1 MKLSNLLGSGKD
13 EEKNEKGIGK
23 KIKKKITRKLITKA
37 ILIFTVPVV
46 LMGIFDYST
55 EKTTAKNTP
64 EKIYKSLDVDSI
76 EKLVEVKDDGN
87 GGYYLAFKDGTDEKI
102 EKLIDEA
109 ASTGGI
115 HNLPTDVEIVKKML
129 KAEVITQFPD
139 LGGEIPE
146 DSDGFQ
152 GAVKIRRVTPDKAIG
167 ELKNTGSGET
177 TAIENDVD
185 YDTIEKSD
193 YEDIVKEWKAG
204 KKLKISSDA
213 LIYKQTESKINPGSD
228 TGDWNPVYSEKK
240 SGNLKFFADTEVEYT
255 GTYKSSKNI
264 LSGKMVTY
272 VEVKNE
278 EMTGFVKA
286 QYLTEVVEAKSSSI
300 TRKVAKLNTKTTSR
314 AKTKKTVANKDQ
326 EYVIAIAAGHNSSD
340 NTGAHSGKL
349 KEEELTIKVAEQV
362 EKLFEDYSNVKVV
375 QTGSTKD
382 NPDGIKKEDRTKLAR
397 DANPDLC
404 IQIHFNS
411 GDGTGVEAIY
421 KEGDEYSAQLAEI
434 LSETISKS
442 MNLTNR
448 KAGTDIAKSNK
459 SLEIIES
466 YAKSGFPSV
475 VTEGGFLEKDAEIV
489 GSDDGIK
496 KYAEGIV
503 NGVVKYL
510 ESDHSGLS
518 ATDVDS
524 EKVSDSVKSKVK
536 NLKYVPKE
544 KMDEYIKNS
553 DKEALNVFTLDEEN
567 KVITATWSVKGEG
580 DKNEITITTNAA
592 MDLKTALQKYSVP
605 YEYLLMF
612 YIDTDDDDF
621 LSDFAD
627 LVLKTNIIMAVQDNI
642 TTVSSKETTEERS
655 EPAKPGGNTDWKDTD
670 QVKKT
675 LTESVSTVVDFT
687 YIDAWCVKAYKTNS
701 YSDKALKMK
710 DKDEIDIDI
719 PGKVSDTDTS
729 SLSAEEHVRTDETKK
744 QVPTVDAEGNT
755 ILQEEITKHKIYQRV
770 RTDTKTISNTY
781 DSGDLKVEEKTD
793 SFIKLYN
800 DSKEASLV
808 RELYLFQIIEENEKT
823 ANYLDLT
830 KYLIYKATGISYGV
844 VEIDFKNLFSSATSI
859 GALGGNI
866 GAEWTK
872 TWENGALWKY
882 INGKTKYNSYIAKF
896 ISEDRTVY
904 YSYSDG
910 VVLACTSDNQNF
922 SYGVMWH
929 NAGKYC
935 NVENFNNAGI
945 NITSFPVQTGVSASV
960 AAVDQVFEA
969 EWQGKQS
976 YVLSFL
982 QKNGIT
988 LDQTKLDCL
997 TDMDY
1002 QGWFRKR
1009 LDTFLSAYRQGDTSS
1024 AMRDWVL
1031 KAGGSKS
1038 GDSRAQARLT
1048 LWMDGQYK
1056 TGDGEILDASSFS
1069 GGTGNNTIVGR
1080 AQSEIGK
1087 PYVWGA
1093 AGPNS
1098 YDCSG
1103 LVSYA
1108 VTGKYEHTYSTSSIR
1123 TWQEISQSEAK
1134 PGDVV
1139 CNSHHCG
1146 VYIGN
1151 GQMIHAPH
1159 TGDFVKQSKVHS
1171 DMKYYRPP
1179 TQ

>member
-1 MKLSNLLGSGKD
+1 MKLSNLLGSDKENKD
-13 EEKNEKGIGK
+13 EKGIGK
-23 KIKKKITRKLITKA
+23 KIKKKLKRKFIKKA
-37 ILIFTVPVV
+37 ILLATIPV
-46 LMGIFDYST
+46 LLLSIFDYSV
-55 EKTTAKNTP
+55 EKISAKNTP
-64 EKIYKSLDVDSI
+64 EKIYEILDVDSI
-76 EKLVEVKDDGN
+76 EKLVEIKENEN

-102 EKLIDEA
+102 EKLIDKA
-109 ASTGGI
+109 AGTAGV
-115 HNLPTDVEIVKKML
+115 HNLPDDVEIIKKML
-129 KAEVITQFPD
+129 KAEIITQFPD

-152 GAVKIRRVTPDKAIG
+152 GAVKVRRVTPDKAIG
-167 ELKNTGSGET
+167 EMKNTGSGET
-177 TAIENDVD
+177 TAIENDVE
-185 YDTIEKSD
+185 YDTNEKSD
-193 YEDIVKEWKAG
+193 YEDIVKQWEAG
-204 KKLKISSDA
+204 KKLTINSDA
-213 LIYKQTESKINPGSD
+213 LVYKQTESKINPGSD
-228 TGDWNPVYSEKK
+228 TQDWNPVYNEKN
-240 SGNLKFFADTEVEYT
+240 SGNIKFFEGTEVEYT

-264 LSGKMVTY
+264 MSGKMVTY
-272 VEVKNE
+272 VEVKNSE
-278 EMTGFVKA
+278 TTGFVKA
-286 QYLTEVVEAKSSSI
+286 QFLTETSKEKSSSI

-314 AKTKKTVANKDQ
+314 AKAKKTVANKDQ

-340 NTGAHSGKL
+340 NTGAHNGKL
-349 KEEELTIKVAEQV
+349 KEEELTIKVAEKV

-382 NPDGIKKEDRTKLAR
+382 NPDGIKKGERTKLAR
-397 DANPDLC
+397 DANPNLC
-404 IQIHFNS
+404 IQIHFNA
-411 GDGTGVEAIY
+411 GGGTGVEAIY

-434 LSETISKS
+434 LSETISTS
-442 MNLTNR
+442 MGLKNR

-459 SLEIIES
+459 SLGIIES

-475 VTEGGFLEKDAEIV
+475 VTEGGFIDGDAKLV
-489 GSDDGIK
+489 GSDDGIT

-503 NGVVKYL
+503 NGVIKYL
-510 ESDHSGLS
+510 ESDHAGLN

-536 NLKYVPKE
+536 NLKYVPKD

-567 KVITATWSVKGEG
+567 KVITATWSVKGEEG
-580 DKNEITITTNAA
+580 KDQITITTNAA

-612 YIDTDDDDF
+612 YIDTDDDEF

-627 LVLKTNIIMAVQDNI
+627 LVLKTDIVMAVQDNI

-655 EPAKPGGNTDWKDTD
+655 EPAKPGGNADWNDTD
-670 QVKKT
+670 KVKNT
-675 LTESVSTVVDFT
+675 STESVSTVVDFT
-687 YIDAWCVKAYKTNS
+687 YINAWCVKAYKTNS

-710 DKDEIDIDI
+710 DEDEINIDI
-719 PGKVSDTDTS
+719 PGKVSETDTS

-744 QVPTVDAEGNT
+744 QVTTVDGEGNT
-755 ILQEEITKHKIYQRV
+755 IVQEEVTKHKIYQRV

-781 DSGDLKVEEKTD
+781 DSGDLKIEERTD
-793 SFIKLYN
+793 NFVKLYN
-800 DSKEASLV
+800 DSNETNIV

-830 KYLIYKATGISYGV
+830 KYLIYKATGRSYGV
-844 VEIDFKNLFSSATSI
+844 VEIDFKNLFSNATTVGTS
-859 GALGGNI
+859 GGNI

-872 TWENGALWKY
+872 TWENGTLWKY
-882 INGKTKYNSYIAKF
+882 INGKTKYNSYISKF
-896 ISEDRTVY
+896 ISEDKTVY

-910 VVLACTSDNQNF
+910 VVLASTSDNQNF

-945 NITSFPVQTGVSASV
+945 NITSFPVKTGVAASV

-988 LDQTKLDCL
+988 LDQTKIDCL

-1009 LDTFLSAYRQGDTSS
+1009 TDTFLSAYRQGDTSN
-1024 AMRDWVL
+1024 AMREWVL
-1031 KAGGSKS
+1031 KACGSKS

-1056 TGDGEILDASSFS
+1056 TGDGEILDAGSFS
-1069 GGTGNNTIVGR
+1069 GGAGNNTIVGR
-1080 AQSEIGK
+1080 AQGEIGK

-1108 VTGKYEHTYSTSSIR
+1108 VTGKHEHTYTTSSIR

-1146 VYIGN
+1146 VYIGD
-1151 GQMIHAPH
+1151 GQMIHAPQ